1 MNINANNESCLFHCL
16 SYVLEGNFTTKCLLS
31 ISSDTLK
38 AMHYELTE
46 YVDCTIALELT
57 VEDVKQIWCSY
68 IARAVD
74 NGTVICGELTVDN
87 YADVSIKDFAREQ
100 LCKRIMQL

>member
-1 MNINANNESCLFHCL
+1 MKITANNESCLFHCL
-16 SYVLEGNFTTKCLLS
+16 SYVLEGNFTAKGLLN
-31 ISSDTLK
+31 ISKETLTT
-38 AMHYELTE
+38 MHHELTE
-46 YVDCTIALELT
+46 YVDCTVALELT

-74 NGTVICGELTVDN
+74 NGTIICHELTTDN